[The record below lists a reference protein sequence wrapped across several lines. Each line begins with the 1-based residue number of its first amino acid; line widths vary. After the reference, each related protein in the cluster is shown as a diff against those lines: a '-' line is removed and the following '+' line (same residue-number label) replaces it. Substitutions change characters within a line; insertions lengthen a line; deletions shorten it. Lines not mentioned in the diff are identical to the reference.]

1 MSNQIRSAAVLI
13 PPKVRAG
20 IYAGLGV
27 LAAAE
32 GIILLVH
39 HEFGGVITAIF
50 GIAQA
55 LGFVVARSNVP
66 RHNGEQRVVRV
77 QRH

>member
-1 MSNQIRSAAVLI
+1 MTDRIRTAAVLI
-13 PPKVRAG
+13 PATWRSR
-20 IYAGLGV
+20 IYTGLGV

-32 GIILLVH
+32 GIILVARPELA
-39 HEFGGVITAIF
+39 GVITAIF

-66 RHNGEQRVVRV
+66 RHDG
-77 QRH
+77 